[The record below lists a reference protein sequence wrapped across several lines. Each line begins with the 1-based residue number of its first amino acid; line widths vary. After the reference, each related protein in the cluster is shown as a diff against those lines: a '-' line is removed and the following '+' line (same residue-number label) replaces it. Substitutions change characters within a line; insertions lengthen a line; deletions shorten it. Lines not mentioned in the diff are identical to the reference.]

1 MENPLEEMESYELW
15 ATYFLYLVGGILF
28 AGLALDQ
35 MSVENPL
42 TDSIYE
48 FYLDPILGEATGDSG
63 YNNVNTITYA
73 IVLGAFVLSLSA
85 WLRKI
90 GIDGSDNTIIEIGT

>member
-28 AGLALDQ
+28 VGLALDQ

-42 TDSIYE
+42 TDSICG
-48 FYLDPILGEATGDSG
+48 FI
-63 YNNVNTITYA
+63 
-73 IVLGAFVLSLSA
+73 
-85 WLRKI
+85 
-90 GIDGSDNTIIEIGT
+90 

>member
-1 MENPLEEMESYELW
+1 MTMENPLEEMESYELW

-28 AGLALDQ
+28 VGLALDQ

-48 FYLDPILGEATGDSG
+48 FYLDPILGEATGAVS
-63 YNNVNTITYA
+63 YTHLTLPTICS
-73 IVLGAFVLSLSA
+73 V
-85 WLRKI
+85 
-90 GIDGSDNTIIEIGT
+90 